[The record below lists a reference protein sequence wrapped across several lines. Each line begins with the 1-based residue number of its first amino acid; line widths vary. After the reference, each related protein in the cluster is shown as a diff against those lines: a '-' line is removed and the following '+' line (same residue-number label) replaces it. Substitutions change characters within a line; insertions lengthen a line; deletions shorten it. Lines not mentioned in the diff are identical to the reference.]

1 MANDRLARLYG
12 LDGRVAVV
20 TGGTGVLGR
29 SLVRGLLDAGAN
41 VALLGRSQERLD
53 ETARLLDAPGRVLLL
68 QADVADEDA
77 VERARA
83 AVVQQWGGA
92 HVLLN
97 GAGGNLKEATLQPG
111 QSPFELSV
119 EGFRSAL
126 ELNLLGTLVPT
137 RVFGPLLAES
147 AREGDACIV
156 NVSSLAAARPLTR
169 VPGYSAAKAGIES
182 FTRWLAVEVARTIS
196 PRLRVNAIAPG
207 FLLAEQNR
215 ALLYDGDALTPRGQR
230 IVDGTPLGRFGE
242 ADELVSTLL
251 WLCGPGASFVNGVV
265 VPVDGGFDAYSGV

>member
-1 MANDRLARLYG
+1 VASDRLERLYG

-53 ETARLLDAPGRVLLL
+53 ETARLMDAPGRVLLL

-83 AVVQQWGGA
+83 RVVDEWGAA

-137 RVFGPLLAES
+137 RVFGPLLADS
-147 AREGDACIV
+147 ARESDACIV
-156 NVSSLAAARPLTR
+156 NVSSMAALRPLTR
-169 VPGYSAAKAGIES
+169 VPAYGAAKAGIDN

-215 ALLYDGDALTPRGQR
+215 ALLYDGDTLTPRGR
-230 IVDGTPLGRFGE
+230 KIVDGTPAGRFGE
-242 ADELVSTLL
+242 AEELVSTLL

>member
-1 MANDRLARLYG
+1 VASDRLERLYG

-29 SLVRGLLDAGAN
+29 SLVRGLLEAGAK
-41 VALLGRSQERLD
+41 VALLGRNEERLAG
-53 ETARLLDAPGRVLLL
+53 TARLLDAGDRVLLL
-68 QADVADEDA
+68 QADVGDEDA
-77 VERARA
+77 VERAKAR
-83 AVVQQWGGA
+83 VVEEWGAA

-119 EGFRSAL
+119 EGFRSAV

-147 AREGDACIV
+147 ARDGDTCIV
-156 NVSSLAAARPLTR
+156 NVSSMAALRPLTR
-169 VPGYSAAKAGIES
+169 VPGYGAAKAGIEN

-215 ALLYDGDALTPRGQR
+215 ALLYDGDTLTPRGQK
-230 IVDGTPLGRFGE
+230 IVDGTPAGRFGE
-242 ADELVSTLL
+242 AEELVSTLL